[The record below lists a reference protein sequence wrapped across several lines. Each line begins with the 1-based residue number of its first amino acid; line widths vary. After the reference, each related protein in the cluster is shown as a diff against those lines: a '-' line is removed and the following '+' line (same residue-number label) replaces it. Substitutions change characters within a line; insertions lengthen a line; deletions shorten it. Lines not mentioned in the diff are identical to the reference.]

1 MFYNILAI
9 DSWLVI
15 VLLIVIKI
23 DISLIR
29 HSFLT
34 IFSQKQSFF
43 SVMFMCCHFKQHF
56 LGFCYQYR
64 NFLCKFSNNNNIINS
79 PFRIC
84 IKVDKL
90 L

>member
-1 MFYNILAI
+1 MSYDILAI
-9 DSWLVI
+9 E
-15 VLLIVIKI
+15 I
-23 DISLIR
+23 DISLVR
-29 HSFLT
+29 QSFLT

-43 SVMFMCCHFKQHF
+43 QLCLCVVILNSIFRS
-56 LGFCYQYR
+56 LLSYS
-64 NFLCKFSNNNNIINS
+64 NFVSKFSNKNNIINS